1 MLIVRM
7 IVRIVL
13 YVRCEEVLEMLQ
25 VPHVRLKVQA
35 SVEPGTA
42 TRC

>member
-1 MLIVRM
+1 M

-13 YVRCEEVLEMLQ
+13 YVECEEVLEMLQ
-25 VPHVRLKVQA
+25 VPLVRLKVQA
-35 SVEPGTA
+35 SVETETA